1 MRENRYIIDASV
13 QHDYVGER
21 DARTFLPFVMPHLR
35 PGLSILDVG
44 CGVGAI
50 ALDLAGSV
58 DPARIVGIDLDPVQI
73 GVARTTARERGIEGA
88 AFEVGSALQ
97 LPFPDGSF
105 DVVYATAVVLYL
117 RDPVR
122 ALAEMRRVLRPGGIA
137 AVADD
142 DVSTVVFSPD
152 LPELRLAASLFER
165 AVAREGGN
173 TRYSRHLRRLARHA
187 GFARSEGFAY
197 APEVYGDLRGT
208 RRFADFAG
216 GALGAPTMA
225 DTIVGEGWATRAEL
239 DRVLAVLDGWA
250 SDPDAFAAWLYCAV
264 VAWKD
269 RD

>member
-1 MRENRYIIDASV
+1 VRENRYIIEASV

-21 DARTFLPFVMPHLR
+21 EARTFLPFLLPHLR

-50 ALDLAGSV
+50 TLDLARSAH
-58 DPARIVGIDLDPVQI
+58 PARIVGIDVDPVQI
-73 GVARTTARERGIEGA
+73 AVAHSSAQERGITTA
-88 AFEVGSALQ
+88 TFQVGSASR
-97 LPFPDGSF
+97 LPFPDASF
-105 DVVYATAVVLYL
+105 DAVYATAVVLYL

-142 DVSTVVFSPD
+142 DVGTIVFSPD

-165 AVAREGGN
+165 AVAHEGGD
-173 TRYSRHLRRLARHA
+173 TRYSRHLRGLARQA

-197 APEVYGDLRGT
+197 APEVYGDPRGT

-216 GALGAPTMA
+216 GALGAPMMA
-225 DTIVGEGWATRAEL
+225 DTIVAEGWATRAEL
-239 DRVLAVLDGWA
+239 DRVLAVLEDWAAHPDG
-250 SDPDAFAAWLYCAV
+250 FAAWLYCAV
-264 VAWKD
+264 LAWKD
-269 RD
+269 